1 MIGLLREKRK
11 SIQMEGLIATLVLL
25 VPSIIL
31 LAVTLFIPTGYVI
44 FQSFF
49 DWRPNFP
56 SPFVGLENYITVL
69 TSESFQTVMKNQF
82 FFLLGMPLWI
92 MVPLIITYFLYED
105 VKFASVWR
113 TIYFLPSVLSPAL
126 VGIQFRSILGFDGV
140 INTWFRSVGLDNL
153 ALDWLSNPNLVK
165 PIIILLILWSGIG
178 TGVIIFSAAMAAIP
192 KAIFEAAKIDGVGWW
207 ARFFHIVMP
216 MIKNSIALW
225 GALQILS
232 LFLFMFSWI
241 YVLTSGGPGLSS
253 TTIDYLIY
261 QEVFRFG
268 FFPTAAAMSVLLI
281 LTLLAI
287 FLVQG
292 LINKKLDGDD

>member
-11 SIQMEGLIATLVLL
+11 SIQIEGLIATLVLL

-113 TIYFLPSVLSPAL
+113 TIYFLPSVLSHCTS
-126 VGIQFRSILGFDGV
+126 R
-140 INTWFRSVGLDNL
+140 NL
-153 ALDWLSNPNLVK
+153 
-165 PIIILLILWSGIG
+165 
-178 TGVIIFSAAMAAIP
+178 
-192 KAIFEAAKIDGVGWW
+192 
-207 ARFFHIVMP
+207 
-216 MIKNSIALW
+216 
-225 GALQILS
+225 
-232 LFLFMFSWI
+232 
-241 YVLTSGGPGLSS
+241 
-253 TTIDYLIY
+253 
-261 QEVFRFG
+261 
-268 FFPTAAAMSVLLI
+268 
-281 LTLLAI
+281 
-287 FLVQG
+287 
-292 LINKKLDGDD
+292 